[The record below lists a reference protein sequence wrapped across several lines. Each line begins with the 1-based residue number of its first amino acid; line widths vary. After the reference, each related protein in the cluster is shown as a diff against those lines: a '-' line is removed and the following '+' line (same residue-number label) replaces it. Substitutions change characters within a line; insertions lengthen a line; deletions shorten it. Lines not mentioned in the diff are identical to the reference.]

1 MKHADTKPT
10 KKWLDGFKHRT
21 GLGVNKI
28 ENKHVHE
35 CTKKCITSKTMLYT
49 LALKVYDI
57 ENDIIHFGL
66 QSV

>member
-10 KKWLDGFKHRT
+10 KKWADSFKHRT

-35 CTKKCITSKTMLYT
+35 YTKKCITLFTKPTKKNGRVVLNT
-49 LALKVYDI
+49 ELGW
-57 ENDIIHFGL
+57 E
-66 QSV
+66 